1 MGLNLPSDSSLL
13 SGEAGL
19 DRAVSVTVSSGG
31 EAQSLPP
38 APVVPQQPAGDNAQL
53 TGTEAQPAADGL
65 PLPGNDGPVP
75 PSAGLSPSPFA
86 A

>member
-38 APVVPQQPAGDNAQL
+38 APVPPQQPVGDNAQL
-53 TGTEAQPAADGL
+53 PGSEAQPAGNGV
-65 PLPGNDGPVP
+65 PLPRNDGPVP
-75 PSAGLSPSPFA
+75 PSAGLPPSPFA